1 MGGLAV
7 RELTVAVV
15 GCGRMGART
24 ADTLRAAVPK
34 GWLPL
39 NHAEA
44 VASLPGLRLVACC
57 DRDPAMAKEAVGR
70 YGGAPYTD
78 YRDVLANGVPDIVTI
93 ATRTDGR
100 AAMIA
105 VCAEAGVRA
114 IHAEKPL
121 CRSIEEGEAA
131 ANAVIRNKMAFSFGA
146 TRRYMGAYRHA
157 RDIIQS
163 GRFGEAR
170 QVLLNFRSGP
180 LQWTHPHSVDLAMFF
195 SGDAEPETA
204 QAALMKSEPW
214 DGKVLDADPNLA
226 MGLLRFA
233 TGFTA
238 LLTAA
243 PGCDASVI
251 CEKGIV
257 SVLADGTAIECRA
270 PTPGKGAA
278 YFDAIQTEEIPS
290 GLSGLQVALSELRD
304 AILSGTPTS
313 GGIHLA
319 LGGQRA
325 LFALALSGLN
335 NGTEISLR
343 DVPRDFT
350 ITGRFGDLYA

>member
-1 MGGLAV
+1 M

-24 ADTLRAAVPK
+24 ADTLRANLPG

-44 VASLPGLRLVACC
+44 AVSVPGLRLVACC
-57 DRDPAMAKEAVGR
+57 DRDPSMAEEAAGR
-70 YGGAPYTD
+70 YGGTPYTD
-78 YRDVLANGVPDIVTI
+78 YREVLAKSVPDIVTI
-93 ATRTDGR
+93 ATRTEGR

-105 VCAEAGVRA
+105 ACAEAGVRA

-121 CRSIEEGEAA
+121 CRSLEEGEVA
-131 ANAVIRNKMAFSFGA
+131 ANAVIRNKLAFSFGA
-146 TRRYMGAYRHA
+146 TRRYMTAYRHA
-157 RDIIQS
+157 RDIVRS
-163 GRFGEAR
+163 GRFGRAR
-170 QVLLNFRSGP
+170 QLHLHFRAGP
-180 LQWTHPHSVDLAMFF
+180 LQWAHPHSVDLAMFF
-195 SGDAEPETA
+195 ADDAEPETA
-204 QAALMKSEPW
+204 QAALVKPAMW
-214 DGKVLDADPNLA
+214 DGKLLDADPELA

-233 TGFTA
+233 KGFTA

-257 SVLADGTAIECRA
+257 SVLADGAAIECRV
-270 PTPGKGAA
+270 PSPGKGAA
-278 YFDAIQTEEIPS
+278 YFNSVHNEQIPP

-304 AILSGTPTS
+304 TILTGAPPS

-319 LGGQRA
+319 LSGQRA

-335 NGTEISLR
+335 NGTEIALR
-343 DVPRDFT
+343 DVPHDFT
-350 ITGRFGDLYA
+350 VTGRSGNLYA

>member
-7 RELTVAVV
+7 RELTVAVI

-24 ADTLRAAVPK
+24 ADSLRANLPN

-44 VASLPGLRLVACC
+44 VASVPGLRLVACC
-57 DRDPAMAKEAVGR
+57 DRDPAMAQEAASR
-70 YGGAPYTD
+70 YGGTAFTD
-78 YRDVLANGVPDIVTI
+78 YRDVLAKGVPEIVTI
-93 ATRTDGR
+93 ATRTEGR

-105 VCAEAGVRA
+105 ACAEAGVRA

-121 CRSIEEGEAA
+121 CRNLVEGEAA
-131 ANAVIRNKMAFSFGA
+131 ADAVARNKVAFSFGA
-146 TRRYMGAYRHA
+146 TRRYMAAYRRA
-157 RDIIQS
+157 RDIVRS

-170 QVLLNFRSGP
+170 QLHLHFRAGP
-180 LQWTHPHSVDLAMFF
+180 LQWAHPHSVDLAMFF
-195 SGDAEPETA
+195 AGDAEAETA
-204 QAALMKSEPW
+204 QAALARPEGW
-214 DGKVLDADPNLA
+214 DGTVLDADPNLA

-251 CEKGIV
+251 CETGIV
-257 SVLADGTAIECRA
+257 SVLADGSAIECRT

-278 YFDAIQTEEIPS
+278 YFNAVRAEEIPR
-290 GLSGLQVALSELRD
+290 GPSGLQVALSELKD
-304 AILSGTPTS
+304 AVLTGTRPS
-313 GGIHLA
+313 GGINLA

-335 NGTEISLR
+335 KGAEIALR
-343 DVPRDFT
+343 HVPKTFT
-350 ITGRFGDLYA
+350 VTGRSGDLYA

>member
-1 MGGLAV
+1 M

-57 DRDPAMAKEAVGR
+57 DRDPAMAEEAAGR
-70 YGGAPYTD
+70 YGGTPYTD
-78 YRDVLANGVPDIVTI
+78 YRDILAKGVPDIVTI
-93 ATRTDGR
+93 ATRTEGR

-105 VCAEAGVRA
+105 ACAEAGARA

-121 CRSIEEGEAA
+121 CRNIEEGEAA
-131 ANAVIRNKMAFSFGA
+131 ANAVIRNKVAFSFGT
-146 TRRYMGAYRHA
+146 TRRYMGAYRRA
-157 RDIIQS
+157 RDIVQS
-163 GRFGEAR
+163 GRFGKER
-170 QVLLNFRSGP
+170 QLLLHFRAGP

-195 SGDAEPETA
+195 AGDTEPETA
-204 QAALMKSEPW
+204 QAALIKPETW

-233 TGFTA
+233 SGFTA
-238 LLTAA
+238 LLTTA

-257 SVLADGTAIECRA
+257 NVLADGAAIECRA

-278 YFDAIQTEEIPS
+278 YFDAVENEEIPS
-290 GLSGLQVALSELRD
+290 GPSGLQVALSELRD
-304 AILSGTPTS
+304 AILKGTPSS

-343 DVPRDFT
+343 DVPRNFT
-350 ITGRFGDLYA
+350 VTGRSGDLYA

>member
-1 MGGLAV
+1 M

-57 DRDPAMAKEAVGR
+57 DRDPAMAEEAANR
-70 YGGAPYTD
+70 YGGTPYTD
-78 YRDVLANGVPDIVTI
+78 YRDILAKGVPDIVTI
-93 ATRTDGR
+93 ATRTEGR

-105 VCAEAGVRA
+105 ACAEAGARA

-121 CRSIEEGEAA
+121 CRSIAEGEVA
-131 ANAVIRNKMAFSFGA
+131 ANAVIRNKVAFSFGA

-157 RDIIQS
+157 RDIMRS
-163 GRFGEAR
+163 GRFGEVR
-170 QVLLNFRSGP
+170 QLLLHFRAGP

-195 SGDAEPETA
+195 AGDAEPETA
-204 QAALMKSEPW
+204 QAALMKPETW

-233 TGFTA
+233 NGFTA

-257 SVLADGTAIECRA
+257 SVLADGAAIECRTS
-270 PTPGKGAA
+270 TPGKGA
-278 YFDAIQTEEIPS
+278 YFDAVHNEEIPE

-304 AILSGTPTS
+304 AILEGTSPS
-313 GGIHLA
+313 GGIQLA

-325 LFALALSGLN
+325 LLALALSGLN
-335 NGTEISLR
+335 SGTEVALR
-343 DVPRDFT
+343 DVPRDFAV
-350 ITGRFGDLYA
+350 TGRSGDLYA

>member
-1 MGGLAV
+1 
-7 RELTVAVV
+7 
-15 GCGRMGART
+15 MGART
-24 ADTLRAAVPK
+24 ADSLRANLPM

-57 DRDPAMAKEAVGR
+57 DRDPAMAEEAAGR
-70 YGGAPYTD
+70 YGGTPYTD
-78 YRDVLANGVPDIVTI
+78 YRDVLAKGAPDIVTI
-93 ATRTDGR
+93 ATRTEGR

-105 VCAEAGVRA
+105 ACAEAGVRA

-131 ANAVIRNKMAFSFGA
+131 ANAVTRNKIAFSFGA
-146 TRRYMGAYRHA
+146 TRRYMGAYRQA
-157 RDIIQS
+157 RDIVQS
-163 GRFGEAR
+163 GRFGDAR
-170 QVLLNFRSGP
+170 QVLLNFRAGP
-180 LQWTHPHSVDLAMFF
+180 LQWTHPHTVDLAMFF
-195 SGDAEPETA
+195 AGDVEPEMA
-204 QAALMKSEPW
+204 QAALTKPETW

-251 CEKGIV
+251 CENGIV
-257 SVLADGTAIECRA
+257 SVLADGTAIECRG
-270 PTPGKGAA
+270 PSPGKGAA
-278 YFDAIQTEEIPS
+278 YFDAVQTERILP
-290 GLSGLQVALSELRD
+290 GPSGLQVALSELRD
-304 AILSGTPTS
+304 AILQGMPPS
-313 GGIHLA
+313 GGINLA
-319 LGGQRA
+319 LSGQRA

-335 NGTEISLR
+335 NGKEISLR
-343 DVPRDFT
+343 DVPRHFT
-350 ITGRFGDLYA
+350 VTGRFGDLYA